1 MKMTNLNILFF
12 LTPKS
17 KIKCVDETMSI
28 RQVLEIF
35 EHYRYQVIPVLSK
48 DGRYLKSI
56 SEGDLLYYLKNNLKF
71 NIKEYET
78 HNILEVPINRDYK
91 EINVLE
97 DIPSLI
103 ILLKDQN
110 YVPVIDD
117 KSSFIGIITR
127 KSIIE
132 YLLKNK
138 EKIENKLKQNIEKM
152 INR

>member
-1 MKMTNLNILFF
+1 MKMNNLNILFF

-17 KIKCVDETMSI
+17 KIRCVDETMSI

-35 EHYRYQVIPVLSK
+35 EHYRYQVIPLLSK

-56 SEGDLLYYLKNNLKF
+56 SEGDLLYYIKNNLKF

-97 DIPSLI
+97 DIPYLLF
-103 ILLKDQN
+103 LLKDQN
-110 YVPVIDD
+110 YVPVVDD

-127 KSIIE
+127 KSIME
-132 YLLKNK
+132 YLIKNKEDIK
-138 EKIENKLKQNIEKM
+138 EKIEEKIEK
-152 INR
+152 IK